1 MDRIESVIG
10 AARDYGAES
19 VRRLGDGVVH
29 VSFRRFERSREI
41 GYLEVRVDV
50 NAPVRVLDYRQSAGP
65 AGQRWAAHVSNWVV
79 RASDAIAADARMRV
93 ASDQGTLC
101 N

>member
-1 MDRIESVIG
+1 MDRIESVID

-29 VSFRRFERSREI
+29 VSFRRFELAEEI
-41 GYLEVRVDV
+41 GYLEVRVDA
-50 NAPVRVLDYRQSAGP
+50 NAPVQVLDYRQSAGR
-65 AGQRWAAHVSNWVV
+65 AGQRWAAHVSHWVT
-79 RASDAIAADARMRV
+79 RADDAVAADARMR
-93 ASDQGTLC
+93 AARDRGTLC

>member
-1 MDRIESVIG
+1 MDRLESVIG

-19 VRRLGDGVVH
+19 VQRLGHGVVR
-29 VSFRRFERSREI
+29 VSFRRFERTREI
-41 GYLEVRVDV
+41 GYLEVRVDA
-50 NAPVRVLDYRQSAGP
+50 NAPVQVLDYRQSAGP
-65 AGQRWAAHVSNWVV
+65 AGQRWAAHVSRWVGQ
-79 RASDAIAADARMRV
+79 ASDAVAADARMRE